1 MTLNEETIYL
11 HGNLGR
17 EWSTKTIESTG
28 KQVIENA
35 LAYQPSK
42 DADTTSIDLT
52 VWEDREGNIDHFD
65 AIIDETSKGS
75 RVMVQGRFKARDYK
89 GKDGTPKK
97 GWNCSVWN
105 IAKVIRPSMKKDPYN
120 GATAIIDG
128 KPVQPGEDWF

>member
-35 LAYQPSK
+35 LAYQPTK
-42 DADTTSIDLT
+42 DADTTWIDLT
-52 VWEDREGNIDHFD
+52 VWEDNEGNTDHFD

-75 RVMVQGRFKARDYK
+75 RVMVQGRFKSRGYK
-89 GKDGTPKK
+89 GKDGTNKT

-105 IAKVIRPSMKKDPYN
+105 IARVIRPKPKKDDWG
-120 GATAIIDG
+120 GASLVVDG
-128 KPVQPGEDWF
+128 KPVQPDEDWF

>member
-1 MTLNEETIYL
+1 MLTEETIYL
-11 HGNLGR
+11 HGNLCR

-35 LAYQPSK
+35 LAWQPTK
-42 DADTTSIDLT
+42 DSETTSVDIT
-52 VWEDREGNIDHFD
+52 VWEDREGKTDHFD

-75 RVMVQGRFKARDYK
+75 RVMVQGRFKARDYTA
-89 GKDGTPKK
+89 KDGTSKK

-105 IAKVIRPSMKKDPYN
+105 IAKVIRPSMKKDPYQ

-128 KPVQPGEDWF
+128 RPVKSDEDWF